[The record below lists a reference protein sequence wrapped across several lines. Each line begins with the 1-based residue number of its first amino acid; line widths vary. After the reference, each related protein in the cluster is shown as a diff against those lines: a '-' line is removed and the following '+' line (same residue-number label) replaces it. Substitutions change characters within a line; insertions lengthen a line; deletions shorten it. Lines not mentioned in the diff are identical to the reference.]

1 MSDAYIIEID
11 DLAAGIVQRER
22 GGFRF
27 RAAHADFYR
36 LEGRLYATPW
46 KAQRAAEAIV
56 QARHDRRRQHAA
68 SAAHGASDQPVTA
81 GWGLAGHH
89 GAPATRPAHLDMPR

>member
-27 RAAHADFYR
+27 RAAHSDFYR
-36 LEGRLYATPW
+36 LEARLYATPW
-46 KAQRAAEAIV
+46 QAQRAAEDIV
-56 QARHDRRRQHAA
+56 RLLSARQRRHAA
-68 SAAHGASDQPVTA
+68 PP
-81 GWGLAGHH
+81 
-89 GAPATRPAHLDMPR
+89 AP

>member
-36 LEGRLYATPW
+36 LESRLYATAW
-46 KAQRAAEAIV
+46 QAQRAAEDVVRALS
-56 QARHDRRRQHAA
+56 ARRLKHAA
-68 SAAHGASDQPVTA
+68 PRADHPAAQ

-89 GAPATRPAHLDMPR
+89 GASTARPAHLDMPR

>member
-27 RAAHADFYR
+27 RAAHHDFYR

-46 KAQRAAEAIV
+46 QAQRAAEELV
-56 QARHDRRRQHAA
+56 HRRTVNRGQR
-68 SAAHGASDQPVTA
+68 TE
-81 GWGLAGHH
+81 
-89 GAPATRPAHLDMPR
+89 

>member
-27 RAAHADFYR
+27 RAAHPDFYR
-36 LEGRLYATPW
+36 LECRLYATPW
-46 KAQRAAEAIV
+46 RAQRAAEELV
-56 QARHDRRRQHAA
+56 QILSARRRERIAA
-68 SAAHGASDQPVTA
+68 PLRGSPSPSAHRA
-81 GWGLAGHH
+81 L
-89 GAPATRPAHLDMPR
+89 PR